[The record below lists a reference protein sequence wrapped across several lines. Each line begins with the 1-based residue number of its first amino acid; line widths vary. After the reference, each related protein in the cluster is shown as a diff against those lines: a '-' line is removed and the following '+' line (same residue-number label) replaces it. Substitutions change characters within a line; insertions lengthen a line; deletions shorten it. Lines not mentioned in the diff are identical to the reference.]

1 MTIER
6 KTVVDQLEIGRGGE
20 LRLRLGLLLV
30 DGDQELA
37 CRYHRTGFDMTGPSA
52 IVDMQME
59 LVNTHLIEMGEL
71 PVGVEDILKIKA
83 YFDFIKSQV

>member
-1 MTIER
+1 
-6 KTVVDQLEIGRGGE
+6 
-20 LRLRLGLLLV
+20 
-30 DGDQELA
+30 
-37 CRYHRTGFDMTGPSA
+37 MTGPSA